1 MTPFAR
7 KGLVYRRLQKDTK
20 AVMDILLVGYHPSAA
35 RLLSR
40 PVAAVECNVYLIE
53 EPSLFREN
61 MHFLHTPSEGLGG
74 VVAVRLAR
82 YQQSD
87 EYRDIATKWHAEI
100 GFDAVMPGREYG
112 VKAANDLS
120 GLLGLPH
127 ATASAVEACTDK
139 ISLREMCARAGI
151 AQPKFREVFG
161 PSDVREF
168 MKSVS
173 GPVIL
178 KPANRHASLGVTAVE
193 NTDDVE
199 RAWRHAVNDE
209 GSTAAGD
216 RQLRWRYIA
225 EEKVAGPQVS
235 METLVQNGH
244 IIFNNVSLMEF
255 DDEFR
260 ETGNLVPA
268 PLNRDLAGELDRG
281 NARFLEAIGANLG
294 LFHSEWKL
302 SDDGPRLLECAAR
315 LPGILR
321 PEQIW
326 WAWGFNLP
334 LAFAQVLAGSDLDPF
349 PPALADT
356 GCRVGSFY
364 PPDEGSYEIEGAE
377 LLAEIPQI
385 VDYEITA
392 YSSDAGRAAR
402 PFAVRYV
409 AVDRSGE
416 RLDMI
421 RTILD
426 SHVHVRPGGYKNSA
440 NA

>member
-1 MTPFAR
+1 MN
-7 KGLVYRRLQKDTK
+7 
-20 AVMDILLVGYHPSAA
+20 ILLVGYHPSAA

-40 PVAAVECNVYLIE
+40 SVAAAECNVYLIE
-53 EPSLFREN
+53 EPSLFRDN
-61 MHFLHTPSEGLGG
+61 IHFLHTASEGLGG
-74 VVAVRLAR
+74 IVAVRLAR

-87 EYRDIATKWHAEI
+87 EYRDIATKWHEEI
-100 GFDAVMPGREYG
+100 GFNAIMPGREYG

-120 GLLGLPH
+120 GILGLPH
-127 ATASAVEACTDK
+127 PNASAVEACTNK
-139 ISLREMCARAGI
+139 ISLRQMCARAGI
-151 AQPKFREVFG
+151 PQPQFREVFG

-168 MKSVS
+168 MKSLY

-178 KPANRHASLGVTAVE
+178 KPANRHASLGVTALE
-193 NTDDVE
+193 NTDDAE

-216 RQLRWRYIA
+216 RNLHWKYII
-225 EEKVAGPQVS
+225 EEKVSGPQIS
-235 METLVQNGH
+235 TETLVQNEH

-260 ETGNLVPA
+260 EIANLVPA
-268 PLNRDLAGELDRG
+268 PLDRDLASELDRA

-334 LAFAQVLAGSDLDPF
+334 LAFAQVLAGMQLDPH
-349 PPALADT
+349 PPALADA

-364 PPDEGSYEIEGAE
+364 PPGEGSYVIEGTE

-385 VDYEITA
+385 VDYEVTA
-392 YSSDAGRAAR
+392 YSDGAIRAAR
-402 PFAVRYV
+402 PFAIRYV
-409 AVDRSGE
+409 AVDRSRE
-416 RLDMI
+416 RLDRI

-426 SHVHVRPGGYKNSA
+426 SHMRVRLEEYKTGA
-440 NA
+440 HT